1 MVPHGTYTMTETA
14 QVLEKAMME
23 QKKSAN
29 QKAVVLVGSLV
40 PLGNPSSDAPDNLA
54 VALHWLKSHKAI
66 LILNSLKSDEQ
77 NSHL

>member
-54 VALHWLKSHKAI
+54 VALHWLKSNKAI
-66 LILNSLKSDEQ
+66 LFFQQLKI
-77 NSHL
+77 